1 MTQEIYEYAN
11 KIERALRNLPEYK
24 KVVAAKE
31 DIEKDSEASNIFEEF
46 FKLQAKLKEMIQNGQ
61 TPSNEEQET
70 IHQLSSKI
78 ESNDLLKA
86 YFEAQQSL
94 SVYINDIERI
104 IFNPLKDL
112 I

>member
-46 FKLQAKLKEMIQNGQ
+46 FKLK
-61 TPSNEEQET
+61 
-70 IHQLSSKI
+70 
-78 ESNDLLKA
+78 
-86 YFEAQQSL
+86 QS
-94 SVYINDIERI
+94 
-104 IFNPLKDL
+104 
-112 I
+112 

>member
-61 TPSNEEQET
+61 TLSNEEQET

-78 ESNDLLKA
+78 ESNELLKA